1 MNSKRI
7 NSKKLQSGDFRTPVI
22 FYQYKKKG
30 PYPDDLE
37 KNKLYSC
44 FAETYSPSMK
54 DKEVLN
60 VNETQYG
67 LTIAIR
73 DPLHSYTPNNKHSVE
88 VEDFRLQNNLFNI
101 YDVRFDKPERGFVT
115 VVLGEK

>member
-1 MNSKRI
+1 MKNNFKPPELG
-7 NSKKLQSGDFRTPVI
+7 NGDLRTPVT
-22 FYQYKKKG
+22 FYEYVKKG

-37 KNKLYSC
+37 KSELHSC
-44 FAETYSPSMK
+44 MAEAYSPSMK
-54 DKEVLN
+54 DREVLN

-73 DPLHSYTPNNKHSVE
+73 DPLQSYTPNNKHSVE
-88 VEDFRLQNNLFNI
+88 VEDFRLEKNLFNI
-101 YDVRFDKPERGFVT
+101 YDVRFDKPERGFIT